1 MPDDRLKR
9 GYLIPPALLDKWEKF
24 HEPSKDFSPSAAGA
38 FLVWMT
44 LDPDVREYARKAACF
59 ADIEKAVKEIKAVL
73 SQSLVNTE
81 VQRFLESLSAEQKAQ
96 VLSDARRYKGK
107 ASQTK

>member
-9 GYLIPPALLDKWEKF
+9 GYLIPPVLLDKWEQF
-24 HEPSKDFSPSAAGA
+24 HEPSKDFSPSVAGA
-38 FLVWMT
+38 FLVWMA

-59 ADIEKAVKEIKAVL
+59 ANAEKAIKEIKTVL
-73 SQSLVNTE
+73 SQSFVNAE
-81 VQRFLESLSAEQKAQ
+81 VQHFLESLSAEQKAQ
-96 VLSDARRYKGK
+96 ILSDARRYKGK